1 MSSPNWMPCT
11 HATASDLRP
20 SYATLSKR
28 PRQSE
33 TDSIYG
39 TGSELVDAVA
49 TVLTAAGLTVSD
61 LDELLGDTSSA
72 DLLVSIGSNRR
83 LVEVKSAGGNAGEK
97 LVVALDRH
105 LQTWPAIRPSEPV
118 SGGVLVVNHQH
129 KLDPSERSAEVFSR
143 TEFVATLTVTVLSSR
158 QLFDWWRVSDWESVR
173 RAVMRVAPHPQATTA
188 APDKAAAPPTN
199 PQAQQR
205 PRPRWFQRPR

>member
-11 HATASDLRP
+11 HTTASDLRP

-105 LQTWPAIRPSEPV
+105 LQTWPA
-118 SGGVLVVNHQH
+118 
-129 KLDPSERSAEVFSR
+129 DPSERAG
-143 TEFVATLTVTVLSSR
+143 
-158 QLFDWWRVSDWESVR
+158 
-173 RAVMRVAPHPQATTA
+173 
-188 APDKAAAPPTN
+188 
-199 PQAQQR
+199 
-205 PRPRWFQRPR
+205 